1 MKFNIS
7 EELYK
12 DGKFAGAAQD
22 FVDKFIE
29 EAIYDFGQWQNDD
42 GGSPS
47 VAARI
52 LCEKTCLVEVDYE
65 WDDHFTIDIRNF
77 AAAAAI
83 AAELSSRGLA
93 DRAALDEFIEDT
105 YNERESYD
113 RTLQDTYDS
122 LRWQ

>member
-1 MKFNIS
+1 MKFNIQ

-12 DGKFAGAAQD
+12 SNQFEGAAQK

-42 GGSPS
+42 GGIPS
-47 VAARI
+47 VDARM
-52 LCEKTCLVEVDYE
+52 LCEKTYLVGIDYE

-77 AAAAAI
+77 SAAAAI
-83 AAELSSRGLA
+83 AAALNSQGIA
-93 DRAALDEFIEDT
+93 DVSAFDKFIEDT

-113 RTLQDTYDS
+113 RTLQETYDS

>member
-12 DGKFAGAAQD
+12 AGKFEGAAED
-22 FVDKFIE
+22 FIEKIIE
-29 EAIYDFGQWQNDD
+29 EAVYNFRQWQNDD
-42 GGSPS
+42 GGYPS
-47 VAARI
+47 VYAEMW
-52 LCEKTCLVEVDYE
+52 CEKTYLAAIDYE
-65 WDDHFTIDIRNF
+65 WEDHITIDVRNF

-83 AAELSSRGLA
+83 AA
-93 DRAALDEFIEDT
+93 ALDSQGIADVSAFDKFIEDT

-113 RTLQDTYDS
+113 RTLQETYDS

>member
-12 DGKFAGAAQD
+12 AGKFEGAAQD

-29 EAIYDFGQWQNDD
+29 EAVSRFWQWQTDN
-42 GGSPS
+42 GGFPS
-47 VAARI
+47 VDAEMW
-52 LCEKTCLVEVDYE
+52 CEKTYLAGIDYE
-65 WDDHFTIDIRNF
+65 WEDHLTIDISNF

-83 AAELSSRGLA
+83 AAELNSRGIA
-93 DRAALDEFIEDT
+93 DVSAFDKFVEDT
-105 YNERESYD
+105 YKEREFEE
-113 RTLQDTYDS
+113 RTLQETYDS

>member
-12 DGKFAGAAQD
+12 SNQFEGAAQK

-42 GGSPS
+42 GGFPAF
-47 VAARI
+47 AARM
-52 LCEKTCLVEVDYE
+52 LCEKTCLAEVDYE
-65 WDDHFTIDIRNF
+65 WDDHLTIDIRNF

-83 AAELSSRGLA
+83 AAELSSQGVA
-93 DRAALDEFIEDT
+93 DVSAFDKFIEDT
-105 YNERESYD
+105 YKERELED
-113 RTLQDTYDS
+113 RTLQETYDS

>member
-12 DGKFAGAAQD
+12 AGHFEGAAQD
-22 FVDKFIE
+22 FVGKFIE
-29 EAIYDFGQWQNDD
+29 EAIYEFTQWQNDD
-42 GGSPS
+42 GGYPS
-47 VAARI
+47 VDAEL
-52 LCEKTCLVEVDYE
+52 LCEKTYLGGIDYE
-65 WDDHFTIDIRNF
+65 WDDHLTIDCANF

-83 AAELSSRGLA
+83 AAELSSQGVA
-93 DRAALDEFIEDT
+93 DVSAFDKFIEDT

-113 RTLQDTYDS
+113 RTLQETYDS

>member
-12 DGKFAGAAQD
+12 AGQFEGAAQD
-22 FVDKFIE
+22 FIDKFIE

-42 GGSPS
+42 GGVPS
-47 VAARI
+47 VNAETW
-52 LCEKTCLVEVDYE
+52 CEKTYLSGIDYE
-65 WDDHFTIDIRNF
+65 WDDHLTIDCQNF

-93 DRAALDEFIEDT
+93 DRAALDKFIEDT

-113 RTLQDTYDS
+113 RTLQETYDS